1 MKIGPST
8 EAIKLDTVPA
18 AEVRPG
24 NSSAAPVSPVDQTDK
39 IELSEAGRL
48 KESVEAQPDVRAERV
63 MEIRRAIEEG
73 EFRVNP
79 NEIADKMITEAAS
92 LLETISRQD
101 VEVAKEHGAKD
112 PTDPPKP
119 DSRK

>member
-1 MKIGPST
+1 
-8 EAIKLDTVPA
+8 
-18 AEVRPG
+18 
-24 NSSAAPVSPVDQTDK
+24 
-39 IELSEAGRL
+39 
-48 KESVEAQPDVRAERV
+48 